1 MMLHRIAGA
10 LLLTFGTALAS
21 ACGGDRPAGDQRGD
35 AATSASA
42 TAGAEPALRSELLVQ
57 APWLAERLDI
67 DDVVVLHVG
76 GEAEEYERAHIP
88 GARHLPVTALNQ
100 ERDGI
105 PNVLPPRDE
114 LARSFAAAGVSEG
127 SHVVVYG
134 APLAAARA
142 FMALEYLGH
151 PRVSLLDGGLPAWQ
165 AAGATAPARA
175 ERTAAGNLSPRGN
188 GDVVVDA
195 AWVLERLDDPSIAL
209 IDARP
214 PAQFTGEE
222 AGDRVPRPG
231 HIPGARNL
239 FWERLIV
246 STSEPRLQDEATL
259 RTLFR
264 EAGAEPGRTV
274 VTYCRTGMQ
283 SSFAYFVARYL
294 GYETRKYDG
303 SFVDWSPR
311 EGYPVEQGS

>member
-1 MMLHRIAGA
+1 MPQRMKRRLLVAPAAA
-10 LLLTFGTALAS
+10 LTLALA
-21 ACGGDRPAGDQRGD
+21 ACGGDRPAAEDRTGG
-35 AATSASA
+35 AASPSA
-42 TAGAEPALRSELLVQ
+42 AGEPALRSELLVQ
-57 APWLAERLDI
+57 AAWLGERISDP
-67 DDVVVLHVG
+67 DVVVLHVG
-76 GEAEEYERAHIP
+76 GEPEEFQREHIP
-88 GARHLPVTALNQ
+88 GARHLPLSALNQ

-105 PNVLPPRDE
+105 PNVLPPRED

-134 APLAAARA
+134 APLPAARA

-165 AAGATAPARA
+165 AAGVTVPAAA
-175 ERTAAGNLSPRGN
+175 ERRAGNVTPRGS
-188 GDVVVDA
+188 GEMVVDA
-195 AWVLERLDDPSIAL
+195 PWVRQRLDDPSITL

-214 PAQFTGEE
+214 PRQFTGEE
-222 AGDRVPRPG
+222 PGDRVPRPG

-239 FWERLIV
+239 FWEELIV
-246 STSEPRLQDEATL
+246 STSEPRLKDEATL
-259 RTLFR
+259 RELFR
-264 EAGAEPGRTV
+264 EAGAQPDRTV

-294 GYETRKYDG
+294 GYETLKYDG

-311 EGYPVEQGS
+311 EGYPVERGT